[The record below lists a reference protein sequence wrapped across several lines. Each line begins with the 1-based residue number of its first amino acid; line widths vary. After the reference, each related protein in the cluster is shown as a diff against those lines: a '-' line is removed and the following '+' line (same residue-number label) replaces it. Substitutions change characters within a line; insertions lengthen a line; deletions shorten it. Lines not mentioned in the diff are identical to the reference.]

1 MTSATSRSAAAMT
14 AAAMTAAA
22 ATAASERGWRQSK
35 RRGHHTRGEAI
46 KEPVFHPNSSVLNCS
61 DRSSRKKEDSQ
72 QTQTIQ

>member
-1 MTSATSRSAAAMT
+1 
-14 AAAMTAAA
+14 MTAAA
-22 ATAASERGWRQSK
+22 AATAAASERGWRQSK